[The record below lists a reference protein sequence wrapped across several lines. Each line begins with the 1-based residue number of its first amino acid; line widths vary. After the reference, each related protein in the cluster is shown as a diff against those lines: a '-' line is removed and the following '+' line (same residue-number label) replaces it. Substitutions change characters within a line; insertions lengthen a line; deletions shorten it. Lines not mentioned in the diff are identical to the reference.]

1 MVRIDVGF
9 QSSHGDVSMVRAYAT
24 PTENNIE
31 TLQVSCRVSFR
42 LAARQQSWHVPQRGQ
57 VLRRT
62 IRTRA
67 YRQAGSESYPPCG
80 ESGDSRMKL
89 EYDPVQPDLSITA
102 QLSRIS
108 DDLRKLARVQAAL
121 RKMFRSVLGSD
132 VSLREVLHLVATAA
146 MDLVDAR
153 YGALSLFSED
163 GDSLAEF
170 VPVGLTEEEE
180 EAAAASLGSPS
191 GRGLLGHLMVD
202 PRPLRVASI
211 SEHPAAL
218 GLPPGHPQ
226 TRTLLAVGISSRR
239 RRAYGNLFVSER
251 RDGQPFDEQDE
262 SMIVALAGAAELAI
276 DDARLFAEVRSEAEE
291 FQRLLLPRL
300 PDLGPIEAAAV
311 YRSATAGP
319 IGGDWYDAIRLPDDT
334 YAVVIGDVGGHSLQA
349 AAAMAETRSMLRALL
364 HERQGLPG
372 VILTQLDRTLQAIT
386 DTSFTT
392 VCLAKLRPADEGWSL
407 RWSTAGHPAPL
418 LLPPGEPARYL
429 TAQPGPPLGVDS
441 GAARPELHERLPGGS
456 TLVFFTDGLVED
468 RRHPIDKGLAALAA
482 VATNQAGQPPGHL
495 CRAFTDNFPGDGS
508 DDTAILVLHLP
519 A

>member
-1 MVRIDVGF
+1 M
-9 QSSHGDVSMVRAYAT
+9 T
-24 PTENNIE
+24 
-31 TLQVSCRVSFR
+31 
-42 LAARQQSWHVPQRGQ
+42 
-57 VLRRT
+57 
-62 IRTRA
+62 
-67 YRQAGSESYPPCG
+67 
-80 ESGDSRMKL
+80 L

-108 DDLRKLARVQAAL
+108 KELSELAHVQAAL
-121 RKMFRSVLGSD
+121 RKLFRSVLGSD
-132 VSLREVLHLVATAA
+132 VSLREVLHLVATTAIN
-146 MDLVDAR
+146 LVDAR
-153 YGALSLFSED
+153 YGALSVLSED

-170 VPVGLTEEEE
+170 VPVGLTEEE
-180 EAAAASLGSPS
+180 AAAVTPLGSPS
-191 GRGLLGHLMVD
+191 GRGLLGHLMAD
-202 PRPLRVASI
+202 PRPLRVASV

-251 RDGQPFDEQDE
+251 RDGRPFDEHDE

-276 DDARLFAEVRSEAEE
+276 DDARLFAEVRGEAEE

-349 AAAMAETRSMLRALL
+349 AATMAETRSMLRALL
-364 HERQGLPG
+364 YERQSLPG
-372 VILTQLDRTLQAIT
+372 VILTRLDRTLEAIT

-482 VATNQAGQPPGHL
+482 VATNQAGQPPDRL
-495 CRAFTDNFPGDGS
+495 CRAFTDNSPGDGS
-508 DDTAILVLHLP
+508 DDTAILALHLP